1 MKVQRCLLR
10 HLICFCTEFVFNRN
24 FEDID
29 DFLRCTIIK
38 TFLMM
43 LVKCLKIE
51 FRWYLWWK
59 LWCFPQCVWCYWWW
73 FVNSGKDKRWLPAIQ
88 KALPLAEGILNFIQ
102 QQIRRCGDTTWT
114 MSMIYLFIF
123 LHNISSYLWMH
134 PKLYLWYSLLSLRA
148 S

>member
-1 MKVQRCLLR
+1 MQRCLLR
-10 HLICFCTEFVFNRN
+10 HLICFCTEFVFIRN

-29 DFLRCTIIK
+29 DFFALYHYK
-38 TFLMM
+38 DMM
-43 LVKCLKIE
+43 LMKCLKIE

-73 FVNSGKDKRWLPAIQ
+73 FVNSGKDKRWLPAIE

-102 QQIRRCGDTTWT
+102 QQIRRCGDNNVNNV
-114 MSMIYLFIF
+114 YDLFFIF

-134 PKLYLWYSLLSLRA
+134 PKLYPWYLLLSLKA